1 MANPVLEPAASTAP
15 ARAELTGGATPRQ
28 AAALPLRTGSTVI
41 PRPGLALL
49 VLLGI
54 FAVVASSFS
63 SHYTVDDAFISLRY
77 ARNLA
82 QGHGLVYST
91 DGSERVE
98 GYTNFLWVVME
109 AGLFRM
115 GLEREILPVLKG
127 VGIGFGLLFLLACY
141 AVAKRLFDSADA
153 GLAAVFLIVCSGY
166 FAFWS
171 VGGLETPLYLFLL
184 IAALYC
190 CLRME
195 EWRFTA
201 LAAACFVAAALT
213 RPEAAA
219 LFAGIAA
226 VELAARV
233 WGKSEVRSSRWILA
247 AAIFAAVYGTYF
259 VLRWHYY
266 GYFLPN
272 TFYAKTGGAAGMGS
286 ALRHVAGRG
295 AASATFFL
303 LIVPFSGILAAAYPL
318 RLFLTRF
325 RIAWLFAIGLL
336 GLSFLAREEWM
347 PGFRYELPAGALFA
361 ILLAY
366 PLAEYLRR
374 HGRGVAVATS
384 CGLMVFLAYPCAV
397 TYTASRH
404 EFGNLRRAH
413 IALGEWLRDA
423 TPPAISVAGWD
434 QGAIPYYSEK
444 SRIIEIDPE
453 GLLSNYLT
461 HHPFSNDYVFEQKP
475 DILLLPSGALN
486 LLPPPPPGGTQTMD
500 SLYYDARLATNY
512 DFLAAFAYDPA
523 YFVRVYKRRDLAVS
537 AEKIAHL
544 QALAQRSVVELNR
557 N

>member
-1 MANPVLEPAASTAP
+1 MSNPVLEPAASTAP

-28 AAALPLRTGSTVI
+28 AAESLGTRGSMI
-41 PRPGLALL
+41 QRPGLALL

-98 GYTNFLWVVME
+98 GYTNFLWVVIE

-141 AVAKRLFDSADA
+141 AVAKRLFDSTDA

-171 VGGLETPLYLFLL
+171 IGGLETPLYLFLL

-195 EWRFTA
+195 EWRFAA

-213 RPEAAA
+213 RPEGAV
-219 LFAGIAA
+219 LFAGIAT
-226 VELAARV
+226 VELAGSVA
-233 WGKSEVRSSRWILA
+233 GKSPTRSSRWLLA
-247 AAIFAAVYGTYF
+247 VGIFAAVYGTYF
-259 VLRWHYY
+259 VLRWNYY

-272 TFYAKTGGAAGMGS
+272 TFYAKTGGAAGIQS
-286 ALRHVAGRG
+286 TLRHVAGRG

-318 RLFLTRF
+318 RLLLTRF
-325 RIAWLFAIGLL
+325 RIAWLFAICLL
-336 GLSFLAREEWM
+336 ALSFLAREEWM
-347 PGFRYELPAGALFA
+347 PGYRYELPAGALFA

-374 HGRGVAVATS
+374 HGRGVAIATA

-397 TYTASRH
+397 TYRPSRH
-404 EFGNLRRAH
+404 QFGNLRRAH
-413 IALGEWLRDA
+413 IAIGEWLRDA
-423 TPPAISVAGWD
+423 TPPGTSVAGWD

-475 DILLLPSGALN
+475 DILLLPSGALK
-486 LLPPPPPGGTQTMD
+486 LLPPPLAGPQRME
-500 SLYYDARLATNY
+500 SLFYDPRLAANY
-512 DFLAAFAYDPA
+512 DFLTTFAFDPA
-523 YFVRVYKRRDLAVS
+523 YFIRVYKRRDLAVS
-537 AEKIAHL
+537 AEKIAQL
-544 QALAQRSVVELNR
+544 QALAQRSVVELDR
-557 N
+557 D